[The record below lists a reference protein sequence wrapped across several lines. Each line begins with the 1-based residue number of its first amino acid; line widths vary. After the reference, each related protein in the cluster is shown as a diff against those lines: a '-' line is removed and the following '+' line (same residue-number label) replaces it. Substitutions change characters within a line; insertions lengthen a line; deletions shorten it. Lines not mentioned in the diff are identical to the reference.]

1 MSMNRAL
8 IPTEPWE
15 RTYAMWVHLTT
26 AFSPV
31 AFPLT
36 IVAAVILWSIQK
48 DRSSYIDDHGKEVLN
63 FQLSTVI
70 YYLACMPLIFVLGL
84 GVVLMVALSVV
95 AIIGIVL
102 GAVAAFRGEFFRYPI
117 CLRFIR

>member
-1 MSMNRAL
+1 
-8 IPTEPWE
+8 
-15 RTYAMWVHLTT
+15 MWVHLTT

>member
-1 MSMNRAL
+1 MNKAL
-8 IPTEPWE
+8 IQTEPWE
-15 RTYAMWVHLTT
+15 RTYAMWIHLTT

-48 DRSSYIDDHGKEVLN
+48 DRSDYIDDHGKEVLN

-70 YYLACMPLIFVLGL
+70 YYLICIPLIVVLGL

-102 GAVAAFRGEFFRYPI
+102 GSIAAARGECYRYPI